1 VTDDIDTLRFEQAV
15 LPHLHAAYNLAR
27 WLMRDVHDAED
38 VVQQA
43 MLRAC
48 RGFEKFRGGDAQG
61 WLLAIVRNGC
71 YTELRRNRRERMI
84 ENIDEQTP
92 MTDAR
97 PDPAAAMLSRLDREA
112 LTAAIEQLPAPFREV
127 FVLREME
134 QLSYAQ
140 IAEIADVPVG
150 TVMSRLSRARQRL
163 QEALTHEFKTSKEV

>member
-1 VTDDIDTLRFEQAV
+1 
-15 LPHLHAAYNLAR
+15 
-27 WLMRDVHDAED
+27 MRDVHDAED

-48 RGFEKFRGGDAQG
+48 RGFEKFRGADAQG

-71 YTELRRNRRERMI
+71 YTELRRSRRGQQVETL
-84 ENIDEQTP
+84 DEQTP
-92 MTDAR
+92 VSDAR

-112 LTAAIEQLPAPFREV
+112 LSAAIEELPAPFREV

-163 QEALTHEFKTSKEV
+163 QDALTKEFKPSEEV